1 MSIGGTIMLTRVG
14 DDELDVME
22 LPNGMTIKMDFATS
36 ETGTWN
42 WRGRI
47 SGKYRRIRLYD
58 EKDNLLS
65 ELIEPNP
72 LYRPSRPG
80 DLVILDE
87 DPNVIY

>member
-1 MSIGGTIMLTRVG
+1 MLTRVG
-14 DDELDVME
+14 DDELDVMD
-22 LPNGMTIKMDFATS
+22 LPNGMTIIMDFRTDNT
-36 ETGTWN
+36 ETWN

-58 EKDNLLS
+58 QKDNLLS

>member
-36 ETGTWN
+36 ETGTQN

-65 ELIEPNP
+65 ELIELNP

-80 DLVILDE
+80 NLVILDE